1 MDKQNRTERKKE
13 KTARENTV
21 PWMRDFPHPL
31 RPALGPTKPAESK
44 AHRISFPGV
53 MRPAHGVDHPL
64 PYSAEVKEIVEL
76 YLYSPL

>member
-1 MDKQNRTERKKE
+1 
-13 KTARENTV
+13 
-21 PWMRDFPHPL
+21 MRDFPHPL

-76 YLYSPL
+76 YLYSPLWAFMAGYILPKILNKS